1 MAVVAVE
8 PVVVESAEF
17 GFVAVAAADAGV
29 VGFVAAA
36 AVVEAVAADAAG
48 P

>member
-29 VGFVAAA
+29 VVFVAA